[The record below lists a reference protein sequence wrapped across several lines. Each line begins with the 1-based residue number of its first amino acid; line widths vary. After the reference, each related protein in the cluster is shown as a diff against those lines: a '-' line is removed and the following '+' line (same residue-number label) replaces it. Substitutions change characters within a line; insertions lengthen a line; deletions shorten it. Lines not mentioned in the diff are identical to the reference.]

1 MSLELQLS
9 RTLSRLPAAATEW
22 NIEMALSILGIAIGA
37 AGLISLWPSI
47 STEPLPLPD
56 PAQPFLVPFKVTN
69 SGYLPIRDL
78 RGHCYIDK
86 LKVGDL
92 NVENSV
98 LSGWEADYLARG
110 ESMTMMVDLTDSQV
124 GPAPAEADIAIV
136 VDYKPL
142 LIPFVCLRGISRFI
156 GHHGDTWQWFQQTS
170 AGLKQRI
177 RASLQ

>member
-9 RTLSRLPAAATEW
+9 HTLSRLPTAATQW
-22 NIEMALSILGIAIGA
+22 NIETAVSILGIAIGA
-37 AGLISLWPSI
+37 AGLVSLWPSI
-47 STEPLPLPD
+47 STQPLPLPD

-69 SGYLPIRDL
+69 SGYLPIKDL

-86 LKVGDL
+86 MTVGDL

-110 ESMTMMVDLTDSQV
+110 ESMTMMVDLVDSQV
-124 GPAPAEADIAIV
+124 RAAPAEADIAIV

-142 LIPFVCLRGISRFI
+142 LMPFVSLRGISRFA
-156 GHHGDTWQWFQQTS
+156 GHHGDTWQWFQQAT
-170 AGLKQRI
+170 AGLRKRI

>member
-1 MSLELQLS
+1 
-9 RTLSRLPAAATEW
+9 
-22 NIEMALSILGIAIGA
+22 MALSILGIAIGA
-37 AGLISLWPSI
+37 AGLVSLWPSI

-69 SGYLPIRDL
+69 SGYLPIKDL

-86 LKVGDL
+86 IRVGDL

-110 ESMTMMVDLTDSQV
+110 ESMTMMVDLIDFRI
-124 GPAPAEADIAIV
+124 PAASAEADIAIV

-142 LIPFVCLRGISRFI
+142 LMPFVCLRGICRFV
-156 GHHGDTWQWFQQTS
+156 GHHEATWQWFQQAS
-170 AGLKQRI
+170 AELKRRI
-177 RASLQ
+177 RASLEKHP

>member
-9 RTLSRLPAAATEW
+9 QTLSRLPTATTEW
-22 NIEMALSILGIAIGA
+22 NIETALSILGIAMGA
-37 AGLISLWPSI
+37 AGLVSLWPSI

-69 SGYLPIRDL
+69 SGYLPIKDL

-86 LKVGDL
+86 IKVGDL

-110 ESMTMMVDLTDSQV
+110 ESMTMMVDLIDSQV
-124 GPAPAEADIAIV
+124 PPAPAEADIAIV

-142 LIPFVCLRGISRFI
+142 LMPFLSLRGVSRFV
-156 GHHGDTWQWFQQTS
+156 GHHGATWQWLRQTS
-170 AGLKQRI
+170 AELKRRI
-177 RASLQ
+177 RATLQ